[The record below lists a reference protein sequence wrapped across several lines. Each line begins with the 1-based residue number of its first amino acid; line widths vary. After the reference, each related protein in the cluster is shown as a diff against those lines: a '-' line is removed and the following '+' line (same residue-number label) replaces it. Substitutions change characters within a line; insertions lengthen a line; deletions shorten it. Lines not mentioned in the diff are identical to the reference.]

1 MEEQAK
7 ESYLGTAKI
16 SKLMLKFCI
25 PCVLSLLVSA
35 LYNIVD
41 QIFVG
46 NSELSDLGNAAT
58 GVVFP
63 IFIIAQG
70 FAWWIGDGSAA
81 YLNIQQGKKKTE
93 YIHRCV
99 GTGMIATLLISVI
112 LLAVFYPL
120 KTQLLLLFGASENSI
135 GYAVEYFNIIL
146 GFFPIYML
154 SNMINAVVRADGS
167 PTWSMISM
175 LSGAVVNIILDPIFI
190 FVCHWGMKGAAWA
203 TVIGQGVSFAVSIAY
218 LFRTKTFRLCL
229 NSFVPKFKEFFEA
242 LKLGLSSFIT
252 QMTIVIISLVCNI
265 MLKKYGGLSQYGED
279 IPIAII
285 AIESKVFTV
294 VINIVVGI
302 ALGCQPIIGYNL
314 GAEKYDRVKKLYRN
328 IMLAVLG
335 IAAAFTIL
343 FEAAPNACVAIFGA
357 PKFSDP
363 DLYWE
368 FGRKTFR
375 IFLMLVIFTCIT
387 KTSSIFFQA
396 VGKPI
401 FAVLLS
407 VVRDLLVFVPLI
419 ILMPMALGIE
429 GILWSSSIADAL
441 GFALT
446 AALTIVFF
454 NDLNKR
460 AKLQKLQVE
469 AEAPVDEPTETPV
482 DKPTEAPAEES
493 NQEAPSDTQP
503 D

>member
-58 GVVFP
+58 GIVFP

-81 YLNIQQGKKKTE
+81 YLNIQQGKKNTE
-93 YIHRCV
+93 NAHRCV
-99 GTGMIATLLISVI
+99 GTGMIATLMISLI

-135 GYAVEYFNIIL
+135 GYAVEYFNIVL
-146 GFFPIYML
+146 GFFPVYML

-167 PTWSMISM
+167 PTWSMASM
-175 LSGAVVNIILDPIFI
+175 LAGAIVNIILDPVFI
-190 FVCHWGMKGAAWA
+190 FACHWGMAGAAWA
-203 TVIGQGVSFAVSIAY
+203 TVIGQTVSFAVSVAY

-229 NSFVPKFKEFFEA
+229 KSFVPKFKEFFEA
-242 LKLGLSSFIT
+242 MKLGLSSFIT

-294 VINIVVGI
+294 VVNIVVGI
-302 ALGCQPIIGYNL
+302 VLGCQPIIGYNL
-314 GAEKYDRVKKLYRN
+314 GAGKYDRVKLLYRN
-328 IMLAVLG
+328 IMLCAVG
-335 IAAAFTIL
+335 IGLVCTVL
-343 FEAAPNACVAIFGA
+343 FEAAPGAFVAIFGA
-357 PKFSDP
+357 PKFSNP
-363 DLYWE
+363 ELYWE

-375 IFLMLVIFTCIT
+375 IFLIFIVFTCFI

-396 VGKPI
+396 SGKPV
-401 FAVLLS
+401 FAILCS
-407 VVRDLLVFVPLI
+407 TVRDLCVFVPLI
-419 ILMPMALGIE
+419 ILMPLALGIE
-429 GILWSSSIADAL
+429 GILWSSSIADAAGL
-441 GFALT
+441 ILT
-446 AALTIVFF
+446 VGLTIAFF
-454 NDLNKR
+454 KEINRKE
-460 AKLQKLQVE
+460 KLLKSKE
-469 AEAPVDEPTETPV
+469 ETPLSSV
-482 DKPTEAPAEES
+482 SE
-493 NQEAPSDTQP
+493 
-503 D
+503 